1 MSRWPFL
8 QDAGRSRVALKW
20 NRRKTTRSTAG
31 PSPHMNSDQC
41 ECIKKKIKKDIR
53 SEMENL
59 YQPAE
64 PVWPQCS
71 HTWEALCWQWVS
83 LLTGCHGNLSRHKDH
98 LCVRVVGGCAATQA
112 DPYTLYKARPEIPG
126 LVKYY
131 FSPSTLPSHW
141 THRAASKR
149 RNNAAVGGLKCV
161 NAYSMLV

>member
-8 QDAGRSRVALKW
+8 QEEE
-20 NRRKTTRSTAG
+20 KTTRSAAG
-31 PSPHMNSDQC
+31 PLPHMNSDQC
-41 ECIKKKIKKDIR
+41 KCIKKNKKDIR

-59 YQPAE
+59 YQPAKLL
-64 PVWPQCS
+64 WPQCS

-112 DPYTLYKARPEIPG
+112 DPYTLYKARPGIPG

-131 FSPSTLPSHW
+131 FSPSTLPSLW

-149 RNNAAVGGLKCV
+149 RNSAAVGGLKCMK
-161 NAYSMLV
+161 AYSMLV